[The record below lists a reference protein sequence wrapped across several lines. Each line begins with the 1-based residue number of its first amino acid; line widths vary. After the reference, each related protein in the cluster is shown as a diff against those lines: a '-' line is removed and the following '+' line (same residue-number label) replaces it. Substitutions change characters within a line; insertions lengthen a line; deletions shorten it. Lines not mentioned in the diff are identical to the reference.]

1 MPVNFNPPEHNIGL
15 EEDVISRMLIG
26 CRQIVSLSLLTGLLS
41 QIACLNRHQIKT
53 TSDGFRLES
62 VKDDFLLMTPPLPAV
77 QPVNKPMKIRYK
89 MFSSTS
95 DHLSECRVEMGAF
108 KIEPQSGSS
117 SIQIELPTPDQWMTD
132 LEGRSEV
139 GSRSD
144 LESLYRFLSQ
154 IDELQT
160 RGCFTTETAERL
172 RDFIL
177 QILPSRPNEAPF
189 MSYSRF
195 GGLDLHPGMRLKIE
209 RAYFR
214 HVAEAQG
221 ESDDLRDFQGVS
233 TNYFDLESADRS
245 RVRVRQVG
253 NTRYSS
259 AAVAEVAKED
269 LRDLQL
275 RSISEPLKYRLLF
288 YNYVVPQQ
296 KRISAAI
303 IGAPNIDGLNNLEE
317 KVRSDPESPCTQ
329 IEVNAGSSCMRFEG
343 AVTVSPQISI
353 IVNGSAR
360 FVDWGMKLRNV
371 LPDRVQ
377 AKKLKSLRI
386 RRKFMNS
393 YYDFYF
399 DRRDSSILSL
409 WLLDG
414 DDLTW

>member
-1 MPVNFNPPEHNIGL
+1 
-15 EEDVISRMLIG
+15 MLIE

-41 QIACLNRHQIKT
+41 QVTCLNKHPIKA

-62 VKDDFLLMTPPLPAV
+62 IKDDFLLMTPPLPAV
-77 QPVNKPMKIRYK
+77 QPVDKPMKIRSK
-89 MFSSTS
+89 MFSYRSG
-95 DHLSECRVEMGAF
+95 HLSECRAEMGAF
-108 KIEPQSGSS
+108 KIDPQSGSS

-139 GSRSD
+139 GSRGD
-144 LESLYRFLSQ
+144 WETLYKFLDE

-160 RGCFTTETAERL
+160 RGCFATETVKTL
-172 RDFIL
+172 RDFIM
-177 QILPSRPNEAPF
+177 QILPNRPNEAPF
-189 MSYSRF
+189 MSYSRL
-195 GGLDLHPGMRLKIE
+195 GGLDLHRGMRLKIE

-214 HVAEAQG
+214 HVGEAQG
-221 ESDDLRDFQGVS
+221 ESDDPRDFQGVS
-233 TNYFDLESADRS
+233 TNYFDFESADAN

-253 NTRYSS
+253 NTQYSS

-269 LRDLQL
+269 LQDLQL

-288 YNYVVPQQ
+288 YNYFVLQQ

-303 IGAPNIDGLNNLEE
+303 IGAPTIDRLNDLEG
-317 KVRSDPESPCTQ
+317 KVRSDPESPCKQTG
-329 IEVNAGSSCMRFEG
+329 VNAGSLCIRFEG
-343 AVTVSPQISI
+343 SVTVSTQISI
-353 IVNGSAR
+353 TVNGSPR
-360 FVDWGMKLRNV
+360 FVDWGMKLKNV
-371 LPDRVQ
+371 LPDGSQ

-386 RRKFMNS
+386 RRKFLNS
-393 YYDFYF
+393 YYDLYF

>member
-1 MPVNFNPPEHNIGL
+1 
-15 EEDVISRMLIG
+15 MLTR
-26 CRQIVSLSLLTGLLS
+26 CRQIVSLLLLTGLLS
-41 QIACLNRHQIKT
+41 QAACLNKHQIKA

-62 VKDDFLLMTPPLPAV
+62 VKEDFLLMTPPLPAV
-77 QPVNKPMKIRYK
+77 QPVNKPMKIRSK

-95 DHLSECRVEMGAF
+95 DHLSECRAEMGAF

-144 LESLYRFLSQ
+144 FESLYRFLGE

-160 RGCFTTETAERL
+160 RECFTSETVETL
-172 RDFIL
+172 RDFIM

-189 MSYSRF
+189 MSYSHF

-214 HVAEAQG
+214 HVGEAKG

-233 TNYFDLESADRS
+233 TNYFDLESADAD
-245 RVRVRQVG
+245 RVRVRKVG
-253 NTRYSS
+253 NTQYSS

-269 LRDLQL
+269 LQDLQL
-275 RSISEPLKYRLLF
+275 RSISEPLKFRLLF
-288 YNYVVPQQ
+288 YNYLVPQQ

-303 IGAPNIDGLNNLEE
+303 IGAPTIDRLNDLEE
-317 KVRSDPESPCTQ
+317 KVQSDSESPCKQ
-329 IEVNAGSSCMRFEG
+329 IGVNIGSLCMRFEG
-343 AVTVSPQISI
+343 FVTVIPQFRI
-353 IVNGSAR
+353 IVNGSER
-360 FVDWGMKLRNV
+360 FVDWGIKLKNV
-371 LPDRVQ
+371 LPDRSQ
-377 AKKLKSLRI
+377 TKKLRSLRI
-386 RRKFMNS
+386 RRKFMNR
-393 YYDFYF
+393 YYDLNF
-399 DRRDSSILSL
+399 DRRDSNILSL